1 MDGRKRAQVETG
13 GSYVGGSSA
22 ACPQPVAWRA
32 AEDAASAPALQL
44 YRENSIQFLF
54 RPSVQSIVIPQNKKK
69 HPSKQQRPPLA
80 ALSPPSPHARVPYL
94 PYPIPPLST
103 HTPPSCR
110 AQTGSNSHSCASSD
124 KDCMFPTAQPIPLCM
139 EMLMLGDR
147 LARR

>member
-54 RPSVQSIVIPQNKKK
+54 RLSVQSIVIPQNKKNIPQNNK
-69 HPSKQQRPPLA
+69 DRRSLRSLRHLLTHACPTYLIHSLHSPPTRLPLA
-80 ALSPPSPHARVPYL
+80 ARKQAPTATRVPAATKIVCFL
-94 PYPIPPLST
+94 
-103 HTPPSCR
+103 R
-110 AQTGSNSHSCASSD
+110 HSQYHSAWRC
-124 KDCMFPTAQPIPLCM
+124 
-139 EMLMLGDR
+139 
-147 LARR
+147 

>member
-80 ALSPPSPHARVPYL
+80 AVSPPSPHARVPYL
-94 PYPIPPLST
+94 PYPFPPLST
-103 HTPPSCR
+103 HTPPSLGAR
-110 AQTGSNSHSCASSD
+110 KQA
-124 KDCMFPTAQPIPLCM
+124 PTATRVPAATKIVCFLRHSQYHSAWRC
-139 EMLMLGDR
+139 
-147 LARR
+147 